1 MNKLSR
7 FWRWIGIPFHA
18 LARGM
23 MVLINLTGQQMRALF
38 SLAMIGGMIASSF
51 QNVFYLQLAKSAVE
65 RGEKFM
71 PLFGLISK
79 QITFN
84 SYLIAWFAGI
94 MGLIVFGADYFR
106 AKHGSTEVGFG
117 KGPKEESE

>member
-1 MNKLSR
+1 MTDRITRLTAWLGK
-7 FWRWIGIPFHA
+7 PFHA
-18 LARGM
+18 MARGL
-23 MVLINLTGQQMRALF
+23 MVLVNLSGKQMRALF

-51 QNVFYLQLAKSAVE
+51 QNVYYLVLAKDAVE
-65 RGEKFM
+65 RGEQYL
-71 PLFGLISK
+71 PLFGLIAK

-106 AKHGSTEVGFG
+106 AKHGETEVGFG
-117 KGPKEESE
+117 KGKE